1 LDGKKKGLMRD
12 NRFIISVASVL
23 AICWATCAAWA
34 GEVEFLRW
42 WNSGGESG
50 AG

>member
-1 LDGKKKGLMRD
+1 MRD
-12 NRFIISVASVL
+12 KRYVIGVASVL
-23 AICWATCAAWA
+23 AICWATSAARA

-42 WNSGGESG
+42 WTSGGESG